1 MIAESRFCRKFQ
13 RTEAEFVEKAGRQM
27 NEKTVRAEIPYDPVY
42 IPVDDDLY
50 STLTIGTEEF
60 PFFLSLDNL
69 SDYRDG
75 FANWHNQKEVEIKA
89 TAAEKHAGSVAVSFL

>member
-1 MIAESRFCRKFQ
+1 
-13 RTEAEFVEKAGRQM
+13 M

-75 FANWHNQKEVEIKA
+75 FAN
-89 TAAEKHAGSVAVSFL
+89 